1 MECIMPNSVKQR
13 KFMDFKM
20 FSYAISAIMVMIF
33 NTVVSQNL
41 EGITGVRDTSYTTVS
56 AFAND
61 IKTHPYIKI
70 VKEFD
75 FDSVKQENDI
85 TYCSFGE
92 RNLKLDV
99 FQPKIQSNTLRTA
112 IIIIHGGGWRTGNR
126 TQHYP
131 LAQQLANKGYVA
143 FTPEYRLSTEA
154 LFPSAVYDLKAV
166 IRWVRKN
173 AIKYNIDPEKIV
185 VSGFSAGGELAAFL
199 GTTANKL
206 LFENDICNSEIST
219 HVNAI
224 IDLDGILSF
233 VHPESGEGDDSK
245 GTSAATYW
253 FGYSKAENPGL
264 WKMASPL
271 TYVNEKT
278 PPTLFINSSVARM
291 HAGRE
296 DYIKILRNN
305 STYSEVISFETA
317 PHSFVL
323 YNPWFEPTVKGI
335 DNFLK
340 TVF

>member
-1 MECIMPNSVKQR
+1 M
-13 KFMDFKM
+13 KFKILT
-20 FSYAISAIMVMIF
+20 YAISFIMAMMF
-33 NTVVSQNL
+33 NYVASQNL
-41 EGITGVRDTSYTTVS
+41 DGITGVRDTSYTTTS
-56 AFAND
+56 AFAKD

-75 FDSVKQENDI
+75 FDTVQEEKDI

-92 RNLKLDV
+92 RALKLDV
-99 FQPKIQSNTLRTA
+99 FQPKIQSNALRTA
-112 IIIIHGGGWRTGNR
+112 IIIIHGGGWRSGNR
-126 TQHYP
+126 AQHYP
-131 LAQQLANKGYVA
+131 LAQQLANKGYVSI
-143 FTPEYRLSTEA
+143 TPEYRLSTEA

-206 LFENDICNSEIST
+206 LFENGICNSEISS

-224 IDLDGILSF
+224 IDLDGTLSF
-233 VHPESGEGDDSK
+233 VHPESREVDDSNSI
-245 GTSAATYW
+245 SAATYW
-253 FGYSKAENPGL
+253 FGYSKEENPGL

-271 TYVNEKT
+271 TYVNSKT
-278 PPTLFINSSVARM
+278 PPTLFINSSVTRM

-296 DYIKILRNN
+296 DYINILRSN
-305 STYSEVISFETA
+305 SIYSEVISFETA

-335 DNFLK
+335 DAFLK

>member
-1 MECIMPNSVKQR
+1 MKLKIL
-13 KFMDFKM
+13 
-20 FSYAISAIMVMIF
+20 SYAISVIMVMMF
-33 NTVVSQNL
+33 NIVTSQNFN
-41 EGITGVRDTSYTTVS
+41 GITGVRDTSYTTNS
-56 AFAND
+56 AFAKD

-75 FDSVKQENDI
+75 FDKVQKEKDI

-92 RNLKLDV
+92 RALKLDV

-112 IIIIHGGGWRTGNR
+112 IIIIHGGGWRSGNR
-126 TQHYP
+126 AQHYP
-131 LAQQLANKGYVA
+131 LAQQLANQGYVSI
-143 FTPEYRLSTEA
+143 TPEYRLSTEA
-154 LFPSAVYDLKAV
+154 LFPSAIYDLKAV
-166 IRWVRKN
+166 VRWVRKN

-206 LFENDICNSEIST
+206 LFENGICNSEISS

-224 IDLDGILSF
+224 IDLDGTLSF
-233 VHPESGEGDDSK
+233 VHPESVEVVDSN
-245 GTSAATYW
+245 GISAATYW
-253 FGYSKAENPGL
+253 FGYSKEENPGL

-271 TYVNEKT
+271 TYVNSKT
-278 PPTLFINSSVARM
+278 PPTLFINSSVTRM

-296 DYIKILRNN
+296 DYINILRSN
-305 STYSEVISFETA
+305 SIYSEVISFETA

-335 DNFLK
+335 DAFLK

>member
-1 MECIMPNSVKQR
+1 MNLRIVSFVVSVVLA
-13 KFMDFKM
+13 M
-20 FSYAISAIMVMIF
+20 FSNSLIA
-33 NTVVSQNL
+33 QNL
-41 EGITGVRDTSYTTVS
+41 EGVTGVRDTSYTTAS
-56 AFAND
+56 AFAKDVKNYPH
-61 IKTHPYIKI
+61 IKL

-75 FDSVKQENDI
+75 FETVKKESDL
-85 TYCSFGE
+85 TYCTLGKRE
-92 RNLKLDV
+92 LKLDV
-99 FQPKIQSNTLRTA
+99 FQPKIKSTTLRTA
-112 IIIIHGGGWRTGNR
+112 VIIIHGGGWRSGNR

-131 LAQQLANKGYVA
+131 LAQQLANKGYVS

-173 AIKYNIDPEKIV
+173 ANKYSVDSEKIV

-206 LFENDICNSEIST
+206 LFENDNCNSGISS

-224 IDLDGILSF
+224 IDLDGTLSF

-245 GTSAATYW
+245 RTSAATHW
-253 FGYSKAENPGL
+253 FGYSKAENPGI
-264 WKMASPL
+264 WKQASPL

-296 DYIKILRNN
+296 DYINILRSN
-305 STYSEVISFETA
+305 SIYSEVISFETA

-323 YNPWFEPTVKGI
+323 YTPWFEPTVKGI

-340 TVF
+340 MVL